1 VCRHI
6 GALITVW
13 LEVRIL
19 PGPPGSPTL
28 GEISWLLPNGPE
40 LAGSAARVRVSAETN
55 DTEQAFSA
63 ELSLVS
69 EFRFPAT
76 DIPQVEAGS
85 TIALTEG

>member
-1 VCRHI
+1 M
-6 GALITVW
+6 VW

-19 PGPPGSPTL
+19 PAPPGSSTL

-63 ELSLVS
+63 ELSLGS

-76 DIPQVEAGS
+76 DTPRK
-85 TIALTEG
+85 

>member
-1 VCRHI
+1 
-6 GALITVW
+6 
-13 LEVRIL
+13 
-19 PGPPGSPTL
+19 
-28 GEISWLLPNGPE
+28 

-76 DIPQVEAGS
+76 DTPQVEAGS